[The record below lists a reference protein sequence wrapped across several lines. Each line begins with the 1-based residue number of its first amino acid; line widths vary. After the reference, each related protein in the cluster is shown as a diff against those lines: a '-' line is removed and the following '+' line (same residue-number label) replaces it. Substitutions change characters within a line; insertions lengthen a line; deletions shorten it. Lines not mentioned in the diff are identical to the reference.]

1 LTTTTIQQNII
12 YGLGEGQYVADA
24 TALTN
29 ALRWANAAYREL
41 FSRHRFRHIQKRS
54 LFRTADGQGTYQAP
68 SDFMGLLIVKDESND
83 TIVQQVTPEHFA
95 REVSPNKIT
104 DEAFTSAFDTAV
116 SLNNDGLVL
125 YSETVTNT
133 AGTTTYTR
141 DTDYTMD
148 YEDGEITVLSTG
160 TMADATAYEID
171 YLYYT
176 QGAPIQF
183 CIEYDSTN
191 KKYAFRFDPVPDAT
205 YVVSLVYP
213 AQPSALSG
221 SVNPMW
227 SMLEY
232 ALERGGIFY
241 GSMELFE
248 SQDPKIDRFE
258 RKWEQAIA
266 DMIKTDLDLVPKR
279 NTIPV
284 VLRRQDYTDNTGFY
298 DVETYK

>member
-1 LTTTTIQQNII
+1 MSTTTIQQNVI
-12 YGLGEGQYVADA
+12 YGLGEGAYVADS

-29 ALRWANAAYREL
+29 ALRWMNAAYREL

-54 LFRTADGQGTYQAP
+54 MFRTADGQGTYQAP

-83 TIVQQVTPEHFA
+83 NIIQQVTPERFA
-95 REVSPNKIT
+95 REVSPTKVT
-104 DEAFTSAFDTAV
+104 DEEFTSVFDTAV
-116 SLNNDGLVL
+116 SLDNDGLVL
-125 YSETVTNT
+125 YSETVTNA

-148 YEDGEITVLSTG
+148 YEDGTVTVLSTG
-160 TMADATAYEID
+160 TMANATTYEID
-171 YLYYT
+171 YLYYN
-176 QGAPIQF
+176 QGAPLQF
-183 CIEYDSTN
+183 CLEYDSTN
-191 KKYAFRFDPVPDAT
+191 KKYAFRFDPVPDAI

-241 GSMELFE
+241 GSLELFE
-248 SQDPKIDRFE
+248 PQDPRIDRFE
-258 RKWEQAIA
+258 RKWEQAVA
-266 DMIKTDLDLVPKR
+266 DMMKMDLDLVPKN
-279 NTIPV
+279 NTIKTV
-284 VLRRQDYTDNTGFY
+284 MRKSDYTDNTGYY
-298 DVETYK
+298 DVETYR